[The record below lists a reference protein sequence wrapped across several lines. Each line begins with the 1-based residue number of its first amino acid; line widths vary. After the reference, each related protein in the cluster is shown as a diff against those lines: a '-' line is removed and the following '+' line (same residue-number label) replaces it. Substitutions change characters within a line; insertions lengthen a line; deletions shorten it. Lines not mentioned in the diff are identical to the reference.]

1 MYYVE
6 VIHKDETVASTY
18 QDLLS
23 DSVSFANDTSYKNCK
38 VKVYECIKGVCD
50 VINLDLVMSW
60 EDDGFRI

>member
-6 VIHKDETVASTY
+6 VIHKDETVGSTY

-23 DSVSFANDTSYKNCK
+23 DSVSFANDISHKDCHI
-38 VKVYECIKGVCD
+38 KVYEGIKGVCD

>member
-23 DSVSFANDTSYKNCK
+23 DSVSFANDTSYKNCE

-60 EDDGFRI
+60 EDDGFRV

>member
-6 VIHKDETVASTY
+6 VIHKDETIASTY

-23 DSVSFANDTSYKNCK
+23 DSVFFANDTSYKDCCIN
-38 VKVYECIKGVCD
+38 VYECIKGLCD